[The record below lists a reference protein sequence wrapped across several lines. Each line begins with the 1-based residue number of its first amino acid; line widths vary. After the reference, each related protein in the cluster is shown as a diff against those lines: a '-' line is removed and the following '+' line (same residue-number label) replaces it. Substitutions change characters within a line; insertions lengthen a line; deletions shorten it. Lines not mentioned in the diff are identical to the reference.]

1 MNFPTDTIRMTRL
14 QILRIGLGVV
24 FALSMIACSGLR
36 EGVTSSDL
44 AGRAVSSSA
53 GPGQEGTPVEPPDY
67 LLKAGDT
74 VVIHLSGIP
83 FGGNFKETV
92 DATGMMSMPS
102 IGRVQLSGRSSSQIR
117 DDILAR
123 YKPKDYFIEVAVFG
137 PAESYYDVE
146 GYVDEPGRFQLH
158 GKTTAMQAITEA
170 GGFTEFARENF
181 NISRGDI
188 VYNVGRLAVESD
200 PSLDLELMPGDVIT
214 VPSQGW

>member
-1 MNFPTDTIRMTRL
+1 MSSAPASRVVSSVELEEENRMF
-14 QILRIGLGVV
+14 
-24 FALSMIACSGLR
+24 FAPA
-36 EGVTSSDL
+36 D
-44 AGRAVSSSA
+44 RAVNSSEL
-53 GPGQEGTPVEPPDY
+53 GEEGTPVDPPDY

-74 VVIHLSGIP
+74 LVIHLSGIP

-92 DATGMMSMPS
+92 DVTGMMSLPL
-102 IGRVQLSGRSSSQIR
+102 IGRVQLSGRSSDQIR
-117 DDILAR
+117 DDILSR

-146 GYVDEPGRFQLH
+146 GCVDEPGRFQLRR
-158 GKTTAMQAITEA
+158 KTTAIQAIMEA

-188 VYNVGRLAVESD
+188 RYNVGRLAVESD

>member
-1 MNFPTDTIRMTRL
+1 MNFPTDTIRVTRL
-14 QILRIGLGVV
+14 QILRIGVGVV

-36 EGVTSSDL
+36 ENVTSSDL
-44 AGRAVSSSA
+44 ASRALKSI
-53 GPGQEGTPVEPPDY
+53 ELVEEDGSVIQPDY

-74 VVIHLSGIP
+74 LVIHLSGIP

-92 DATGMMSMPS
+92 DATGVMSLPS
-102 IGRVQLSGRSSSQIR
+102 IGRVQLSGRSSDQIR
-117 DDILAR
+117 DDILSR

-158 GKTTAMQAITEA
+158 RKTSAMQAITEA
-170 GGFTEFARENF
+170 GGFTEF
-181 NISRGDI
+181 SRPTFRIKRGGY
-188 VYNVGRLAVESD
+188 VYTLDRLAAESD
-200 PSLDLELMPGDVIT
+200 PSLDFELMPGDVIT